1 MPPPGRSSI
10 DVGHHKE
17 IFRDAGTPPG
27 TGGDSDAG
35 LALAMQS
42 IFNVVLPVFAIILT
56 GFLAGRFRFLGDD
69 SSEALNRFV
78 YYVALPVLL
87 FHSMA
92 RVEPAVIFDWP
103 FMAAYVGGL
112 LITLSLAMAW
122 ARCLFGG
129 RLAENAL
136 FAMATVFGNTGYMGI
151 PLALTA
157 FGAEGALPAILATV
171 INGALLIA
179 IIVTIIEIDLSVDGG
194 MGVVRDVGRALARN
208 PLLLSPLAGIAWAF
222 TGIALPAPVD
232 TFCTILGAAAGP
244 CALFAI
250 GLFLARQ
257 SPGEAARE
265 VGSMTIFKLLV
276 HPAVT
281 WVLAV
286 MVLEVKPLWA
296 TVAVIMAA
304 LPTGANVFVL
314 AQRYGIYVQRS
325 SAAIL
330 VSTVLSVITLS
341 VLFSVWRGTGLE

>member
-1 MPPPGRSSI
+1 MP
-10 DVGHHKE
+10 
-17 IFRDAGTPPG
+17 AGA
-27 TGGDSDAG
+27 GGDSDAG
-35 LALAMQS
+35 SIAAGAMQS

-56 GFLAGRFRFLGDD
+56 GFLAGRWRFLGDD

-92 RVEPAVIFDWP
+92 KVEPGVIFDWP
-103 FMAAYVGGL
+103 FMAAYIGGL

-136 FAMATVFGNTGYMGI
+136 FAMATVFSNTGYMGI

-157 FGAEGALPAILATV
+157 FGADGALPAILATV
-171 INGALLIA
+171 IHSALLIA
-179 IIVTIIEIDLSVDGG
+179 IFVTLIETDLSVDGG
-194 MGVVRDVGRALARN
+194 MGVVADVVRALARN

-222 TGIALPAPVD
+222 TGIPLPAPVD

-250 GLFLARQ
+250 GLFLSSQ
-257 SPGEAARE
+257 SAGGAARE
-265 VGSMTIFKLLV
+265 VGSMTVLKLLV
-276 HPAVT
+276 HPTIT

-286 MVLEVKPLWA
+286 MVFEVRPLWA

-304 LPTGANVFVL
+304 LPTGASVFVL

-330 VSTVLSVITLS
+330 ISTILSVITLS